1 MLNSGV
7 SEIGESETG
16 ELETGE
22 LETGELES
30 LRTTLCEPLFRES
43 YLKRVT

>member
-7 SEIGESETG
+7 SEIGES
-16 ELETGE
+16 
-22 LETGELES
+22 ETGELES

>member
-7 SEIGESETG
+7 LEIGES
-16 ELETGE
+16 ETGE

-30 LRTTLCEPLFRES
+30 LRTTLYKPLFRES
-43 YLKRVT
+43 YLERVT